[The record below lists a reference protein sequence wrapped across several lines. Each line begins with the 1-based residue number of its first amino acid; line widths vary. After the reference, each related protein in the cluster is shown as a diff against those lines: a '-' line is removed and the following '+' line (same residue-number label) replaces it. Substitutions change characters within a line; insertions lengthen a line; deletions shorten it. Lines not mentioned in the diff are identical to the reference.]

1 MIDSPLLR
9 SSDEG
14 VGGSGRLHVAERKR
28 NAPPAALL
36 IKAGDGSSM
45 MTELSHPGARA
56 GEDKNNGRG

>member
-1 MIDSPLLR
+1 MREWADRAGFTSPN
-9 SSDEG
+9 
-14 VGGSGRLHVAERKR
+14 GSA

-36 IKAGDGSSM
+36 IKAGDGFSM